1 VNATTTDARTGGN
14 VTPKKKPSKRDLVL
28 EKMNEN
34 KAFKLIE
41 NSIKKKK
48 ETTTDRPK
56 SPIRQMDLA
65 REDSVESNQSKGSS
79 DLSKK

>member
-1 VNATTTDARTGGN
+1 
-14 VTPKKKPSKRDLVL
+14 
-28 EKMNEN
+28 MNEN